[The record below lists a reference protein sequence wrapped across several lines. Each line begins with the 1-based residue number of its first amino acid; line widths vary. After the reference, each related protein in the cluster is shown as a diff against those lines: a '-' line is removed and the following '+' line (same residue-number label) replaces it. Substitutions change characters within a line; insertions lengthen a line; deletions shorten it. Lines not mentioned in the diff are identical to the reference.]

1 MLTPDSNRVENV
13 ALSLADVATA
23 LAPFGIALAD
33 AQLASI
39 SRYVDLLLIWN
50 QSVNLTAILDP
61 VEIVSRHFGESI
73 FAGSFISM
81 HLGRLADVGTGA
93 GFPGM
98 PLKIAFQ
105 DLSVVLLEPNRKKC
119 AFLTEAKSALG
130 LSGVLSGVRIERTGY
145 EGFNASQLPFDF
157 VCCRALGNYRRF
169 LRWAK
174 KALGPQGRVILW
186 LGVDDSIMVGRTRDW
201 YWEIPVKIPESR
213 RRVLL
218 VGRPAI

>member
-1 MLTPDSNRVENV
+1 M

-23 LAPFGIALAD
+23 LAPFGIALSD
-33 AQLASI
+33 AQLAAI
-39 SRYVDLLLIWN
+39 YRYVDLLLIWN
-50 QSVNLTAILDP
+50 KSVNLTAILDP

-73 FAGSFISM
+73 FVGSFISM

-98 PLKIAFQ
+98 PLKIAFP
-105 DLSVVLLEPNRKKC
+105 DLTIVLLEPNRKKC
-119 AFLTEAKSALG
+119 AFLIEAKSALG
-130 LSGVLSGVRIERTGY
+130 LSGVRIERTGY

-169 LRWAK
+169 LRWARA
-174 KALGPQGRVILW
+174 ALGPQGKVILW

>member
-81 HLGRLADVGTGA
+81 HLGRLTDVGTGA

-130 LSGVLSGVRIERTGY
+130 LSGVLSG
-145 EGFNASQLPFDF
+145 DF

>member
-1 MLTPDSNRVENV
+1 MLTPDSNRWENMT
-13 ALSLADVATA
+13 LSLADVATA
-23 LAPFGIALAD
+23 LATFGIALSD
-33 AQLASI
+33 AQLAAI

-73 FAGSFISM
+73 FVGSFISM
-81 HLGRLADVGTGA
+81 HLCRLADVGTGA

-98 PLKIAFQ
+98 PLKIAFP
-105 DLSVVLLEPNRKKC
+105 DLTIVLLEPNRKKC
-119 AFLTEAKSALG
+119 AFLTEAKSSLG
-130 LSGVLSGVRIERTGY
+130 LSGVRIERTGY

-169 LRWAK
+169 LRWART
-174 KALGPQGRVILW
+174 ALGPQGKVILW